1 MTVVCADLS
10 LKRSSTSPCP
20 GSTTGCHI
28 DEVIEQDA
36 PKRNAKTF
44 FGSPVDPRPPE
55 RIRISGQHGLFTKFE
70 YLILKPALTGDDGS
84 S

>member
-1 MTVVCADLS
+1 V
-10 LKRSSTSPCP
+10 P
-20 GSTTGCHI
+20 GSTTGPHI
-28 DEVIEQDA
+28 DEVIETGCSKT
-36 PKRNAKTF
+36 KRKNIF
-44 FGSPVDPRPPE
+44 RLPPVDPRPPE

>member
-1 MTVVCADLS
+1 V
-10 LKRSSTSPCP
+10 P
-20 GSTTGCHI
+20 GSTTGPHI
-28 DEVIEQDA
+28 DDVIEQDA

-70 YLILKPALTGDDGS
+70 YLILNQSRINRCVAGIFIFVEV
-84 S
+84 